1 MSELFKSRVE
11 NIEKDLN
18 RIPNYDFIIFW
29 GGEDIS
35 TGFYKERSVYS
46 NSNEFRSKRDFL
58 EETAFNYAK
67 TTGTPMLGICRGAQL
82 LCALSGGR
90 LWQHVENHGRSHLIK
105 LKETNELLQV
115 TSTHHQMMRPTADM
129 KVLGVSATPLSPEK
143 FNEAGM
149 HFTEEDEAEIVFI
162 PKTASLCIQGHP
174 EYTEVNSPFS
184 KLAKQLVIEKL
195 LLPF

>member
-1 MSELFKSRVE
+1 MLDIHHSPTLTFTNSMKNSLCEIMLEQQPTSKTFMMSAKTQKKSCLKELKIGSLLGSRSELNFMSELFKSRVE

-67 TTGTPMLGICRGAQL
+67 TTGKQPTTTYQSLY
-82 LCALSGGR
+82 
-90 LWQHVENHGRSHLIK
+90 
-105 LKETNELLQV
+105 LKEPTN
-115 TSTHHQMMRPTADM
+115 
-129 KVLGVSATPLSPEK
+129 LS
-143 FNEAGM
+143 
-149 HFTEEDEAEIVFI
+149 
-162 PKTASLCIQGHP
+162 
-174 EYTEVNSPFS
+174 
-184 KLAKQLVIEKL
+184 
-195 LLPF
+195 